1 MKKYLMAGMSALALC
16 STFMSCSHDDIVTHS
31 GKINIIET
39 YDRAFIERFGPVSPD
54 QDWGFGVAATNESTR
69 AAFTNKWT
77 DNHKCDWE
85 SKLNFTKATE
95 LTPDAAVDVTQPN
108 FDKNRGVYYV
118 PESFNGELDLQ
129 WLGFNTGDKF
139 YNYGTITAINNVNY
153 NGTITFYNAGTITNF
168 GPSSGGRHTV
178 VNTGSLTV
186 CGYANIG
193 DLYNGGTLVLEREHN
208 PYWPNEGG
216 KLGTVDHDISIY
228 STGEKAIIMM
238 PDGGGHLDAKL
249 DVHNKIYV
257 EGDIEFQNDDQTRYV
272 CELEV
277 TGKLYLNKGALY
289 VASIK
294 ADEIEFNAF
303 PLYLRQGAHV
313 VANHISMDPSGSY
326 VYGHTNSV
334 ALIEAGSFYFKNK
347 NDLTHN
353 FSDNIYFK
361 VSDYIQIEGCYKN
374 AHSDGSGQDHYYTNM
389 DEYLANTEDEY
400 NLVAGRLNAGNAA
413 GSPACGA
420 AWAIGTEPLPE
431 DPKDSESKYSPAIR
445 ILAEDLTTSERGD
458 FDFNDVVFDVEWLDN
473 GNTRIILRAAGGT
486 LPMTVGNY
494 HNGSETDEYQY
505 EVHHMFGLSNT
516 NQMISTVNT
525 GSPLLIVL
533 PVVSYEL
540 SGNFGHD
547 ANKIPVMVKKM
558 GEWIELEAIKGK
570 APKKIAV
577 TGSSPR
583 DFMWCDERQSI
594 EEKYGEFID
603 WVSNPSVEWY

>member
-16 STFMSCSHDDIVTHS
+16 CTFMSCSHDDIVTHS

-69 AAFTNKWT
+69 AVFTDKWT
-77 DNHKCDWE
+77 NDHKCEWE
-85 SKLNFTKATE
+85 SKLAFKRPTELDPDPAVDITKA
-95 LTPDAAVDVTQPN
+95 N
-108 FDKNRGVYYV
+108 FDKNRNVYYV
-118 PESFNGELDLQ
+118 PETFNDVLDLSG
-129 WLGFNTGDKF
+129 LNFNFNAGVSL
-139 YNYGTITAINNVNY
+139 YNYGTIKGIKGTNF
-153 NGTITFYNAGTITNF
+153 NGTVNIYNAGTWYWAGSQIQQT
-168 GPSSGGRHTV
+168 HIIY
-178 VNTGSLTV
+178 NTGTFMLTDNDGYNKIEELYNSGSLTFEV
-186 CGYANIG
+186 NADIPNRLH
-193 DLYNGGTLVLEREHN
+193 LYSTDDATITMPNGGDMKAVCDIHGTLNVTGNIKIQNSTKKYICGIVATGKVENVDGPLITSYVDANEISFDGN
-208 PYWPNEGG
+208 P
-216 KLGTVDHDISIY
+216 IY
-228 STGEKAIIMM
+228 LL
-238 PDGGGHLDAKL
+238 PGGHMKAAKTM
-249 DVHNKIYV
+249 YV
-257 EGDIEFQNDDQTRYV
+257 PNSN
-272 CELEV
+272 C
-277 TGKLYLNKGALY
+277 
-289 VASIK
+289 
-294 ADEIEFNAF
+294 
-303 PLYLRQGAHV
+303 H
-313 VANHISMDPSGSY
+313 
-326 VYGHTNSV
+326 VYGHTSSV
-334 ALIEAGSFYFKNK
+334 ALIEATNFEFGNK
-347 NDLTHN
+347 NDFTHT
-353 FSDNIYFK
+353 FSNNIYFK
-361 VSDYIQIEGCYKN
+361 VNGGYVKVDNCY
-374 AHSDGSGQDHYYTNM
+374 AMGQSHNFATV
-389 DEYLANTEDEY
+389 DEYLAYNGHSDSQNDEFS
-400 NLVAGRLNAGNAA
+400 LAKDRINAGNAA
-413 GSPACGA
+413 GSPACGKP
-420 AWAIGTEPLPE
+420 WAIGTEPLPE

-577 TGSSPR
+577 TGSRPR

-603 WVSNPSVEWY
+603 WVGNPSVKWY